1 MTRTRDATP
10 TPNTAA
16 SSRTIESYEAY
27 AATYDTLV
35 GPTLS
40 ADIEAALRRLIAVV
54 RPGGEILE
62 IGSGPG
68 READFLEVLGLRVRR
83 TDATRAF
90 LRLQAERGKHA
101 ELLNVITDELGGPY
115 DGVLAM
121 CVLIH
126 VGFDHIDA
134 VLRKIAG
141 SLRPGG
147 GFLVSMREGDGETHG
162 AYHTVYW
169 RTADFTA
176 RLQSAGFRVDW
187 ETHSIDSD
195 GDAWLTYLA
204 TKSGSRPGQA

>member
-16 SSRTIESYEAY
+16 TDRTIASYEAY

-40 ADIEAALRRLIAVV
+40 ANTEAALRRLLAVTP
-54 RPGGEILE
+54 PGGEILE
-62 IGSGPG
+62 VGSGPG
-68 READFLEVLGLRVRR
+68 READFLEEAGVRVRR

-90 LRLQAERGKHA
+90 IALQAERGKRA
-101 ELLNVITDELGGPY
+101 ELVNVIRDELGGPY

-126 VGFDHIDA
+126 VGFDQTDA
-134 VLRKIAG
+134 VLGKIAA
-141 SLRPGG
+141 SLRPGA
-147 GFLVSMREGDGETHG
+147 GFLVSIREGDGETHG
-162 AYHTVYW
+162 DYHTVYW

-176 RLQSAGFRVDW
+176 RLRAAGLRVDW
-187 ETHSIDSD
+187 DAHHVDSD

-204 TKSGSRPGQA
+204 TRIR

>member
-10 TPNTAA
+10 TPKAA
-16 SSRTIESYEAY
+16 AADRTIESYEAY
-27 AATYDTLV
+27 AATYDRLV
-35 GPTLS
+35 GPTVS
-40 ADIEAALRRLIAVV
+40 ASIEAALRRLVAVV
-54 RPGGEILE
+54 PPGGEILE

-68 READFLEVLGLRVRR
+68 READFVEDLGVRVRR

-90 LRLQAERGKHA
+90 VGMQAQRGKRA

-115 DGVLAM
+115 DGILAM

-126 VGFDHIDA
+126 VGFDQTDA

-162 AYHTVYW
+162 NYHTVYW

-176 RLQSAGFRVDW
+176 RLLSAGFRVDW
-187 ETHSIDSD
+187 EEHDVDSD

-204 TKSGSRPGQA
+204 TRIR

>member
-1 MTRTRDATP
+1 MPRTRDEIP
-10 TPNTAA
+10 TPHTATA
-16 SSRTIESYEAY
+16 DRTIESYEAY
-27 AATYDTLV
+27 AATYDRLV
-35 GPTLS
+35 GPTVS
-40 ADIEAALRRLIAVV
+40 ADIEAALRRLVAVV

-68 READFLEVLGLRVRR
+68 READTVEQLGVRVRR

-90 LRLQAERGKHA
+90 IALQARRGKHA

-126 VGFDHIDA
+126 VGFDQTDA
-134 VLRKIAG
+134 VLGKIAAA
-141 SLRPGG
+141 LRPGG

-162 AYHTVYW
+162 KYHTVYW

-176 RLQSAGFRVDW
+176 RLKSAGLRVDW
-187 ETHSIDSD
+187 EAHSIDSD

-204 TKSGSRPGQA
+204 TKPGS